1 MNAYKR
7 YERISVI
14 LKILTENPNK
24 LFNLNYFMDL
34 FNVAKSTASEDI
46 DILKSILE
54 KFGLGDIKTVAG
66 AGGGIKYIPINSI
79 DNYREFMIDICR
91 KLEDPKR
98 IIPGGFLYTAD
109 IIYSPQY
116 ANKIGEILSYPF
128 QEKDVDAVVTVET
141 KGIPIAMMCARALNV
156 PLVIIRQDN
165 RVTEGSS
172 VSINYVSGSQ
182 KQIKAMSLSRR
193 SLERNSKVVLID
205 DFMKAG
211 GTIKGMIELMNEFDA
226 EVLGAG
232 VMIATKE
239 PEVKVVKNYFSI
251 FTLVEMNEDKETIKM
266 EISDWLMYNMHKNG
280 NNS

>member
-1 MNAYKR
+1 MNIYKR

-14 LKILTENPNK
+14 LKILSENPNT

-34 FNVAKSTASEDI
+34 FKTAKSTASEDI
-46 DILKSILE
+46 EILKSTLK
-54 KFGLGDIKTVAG
+54 KFGFGEIKTVAG

-79 DNYREFMIDICR
+79 DSYHEFMIDICK

-109 IIYSPQY
+109 IIYSPSA
-116 ANKIGEILSYPF
+116 ANKIGEILSHPF
-128 QEKDVDAVVTVET
+128 QEKEVDAVVTVET
-141 KGIPIAMMCARALNV
+141 KGIPIALMCARSLNV

-172 VSINYVSGSQ
+172 VSINYVSGS
-182 KQIKAMSLSRR
+182 KMQIRAMSLSRR

-211 GTIKGMIELMNEFDA
+211 GTIKGMMELMNEFDA

-239 PEVKVVKNYFSI
+239 PEVKVVKNYFSL
-251 FTLVEMNEDKETIKM
+251 FTLVEMDEEKNLIEM
-266 EISDWLMYNMHKNG
+266 EISDWLK
-280 NNS
+280 